1 MALATIGGR
10 GFIIGE
16 IDFKFTPSGQAVAN
30 FPVAFNKNKK
40 DESGEWVPD
49 KSAVIRF
56 TAWGDL
62 AEFINE
68 KFEAKTEIDIQGD
81 FHVRKYEKDGEE
93 RQSIEAIAKTVG
105 APIPKR
111 DKGGFGNNKGSNPG
125 DSWGS
130 APSSDGY

>member
-16 IDFKFTPSGQAVAN
+16 IEFKFTPSGTAVAN
-30 FPVAFNKNKK
+30 FPVAFNKDKFDQDK
-40 DESGEWVPD
+40 DKWVRD
-49 KSAVIRF
+49 KEAVIRF

-81 FHVRKYEKDGEE
+81 FHIRKYEDKEGNE
-93 RQSIEAIAKTVG
+93 RQSIEATVRTVG

-111 DKGGFGNNKGSNPG
+111 DKFGSGKGSDPS